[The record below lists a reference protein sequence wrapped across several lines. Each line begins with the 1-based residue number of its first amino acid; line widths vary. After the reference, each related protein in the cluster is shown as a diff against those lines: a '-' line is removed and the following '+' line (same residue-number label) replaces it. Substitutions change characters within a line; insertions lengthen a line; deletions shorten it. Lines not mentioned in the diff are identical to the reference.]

1 MLNRELANRFVD
13 AVDRMVDD
21 SVKASNNLRD
31 CKVTKVIIE
40 MESGAEFEVHVVRQ
54 ADGPPTLV
62 EFYSRDD
69 EEYHTF
75 IPVGHDRSSKTAVG
89 Y

>member
-1 MLNRELANRFVD
+1 MLNRDLANRFVD
-13 AVDRMVDD
+13 SIDRMVGD
-21 SVKASNNLRD
+21 SVKTSTVLRD

-40 MESGAEFEVHVVRQ
+40 MESGAELEVHVVRQ

-69 EEYHTF
+69 EEYHTY
-75 IPVGHDRSSKTAVG
+75 IPPNFEARSKTTVG